1 MNHVLLVEH
10 FVGKDGAVDNEFQNP
25 NRLSDLC
32 GRIGFWL
39 DSGGEWALVKFCK
52 MTEWALRDSN
62 PRPAEC
68 KWELIRWRMSVMV
81 DFVDIY

>member
-39 DSGGEWALVKFCK
+39 DSGGEWALVKTRHPCH
-52 MTEWALRDSN
+52 
-62 PRPAEC
+62 
-68 KWELIRWRMSVMV
+68 VMAPGPMRHLSSLACRLV
-81 DFVDIY
+81 ERKR

>member
-32 GRIGFWL
+32 GRIGFCWRIGFWWGVDL
-39 DSGGEWALVKFCK
+39 SGRL
-52 MTEWALRDSN
+52 SN
-62 PRPAEC
+62 LFKGFAE
-68 KWELIRWRMSVMV
+68 LP
-81 DFVDIY
+81 